1 MPSGPHILAHAPAE
15 LTEATLRRLGEGIGK
30 VVYASPHWVVK
41 RERSEHSIVALIVI
55 WRQMRHMP
63 RWLRGMV
70 PQRPSVRLRM
80 ARMAVEMGLRL
91 LPKPVWYWSHAGEVW
106 RTYRFRDRRG
116 ERLAGKVLTGTDDLP
131 LSVTFPPVKVR
142 VGGWP
147 GWLTVS
153 EATERVEATLFA
165 RLKELAR
172 DGRWDD
178 VECWLNR
185 LIDLRLRIWG
195 RGVFSVDAHLK
206 NYGVAGDRVVLL
218 DVGGLTDHWDEVE
231 EHLDGIDE
239 TRAPHRRLGLGE
251 VLAGAPDVAA
261 RFDERWRDAVHVDT
275 VWEVWPKPDADQN
288 AGAVKPGS

>member
-15 LTEATLRRLGEGIGK
+15 LTEGKLRRLGEGIGK

-41 RERSEHSIVALIVI
+41 RERSEHSIVALIFI
-55 WRQMRHMP
+55 WRFTRRLP
-63 RWLRGMV
+63 RGLRV
-70 PQRPSVRLRM
+70 LAPKRPSLRLRIM
-80 ARMAVEMGLRL
+80 RMVVELGLRL

-116 ERLAGKVLTGTDDLP
+116 ERLAEKILTETDDLP
-131 LSVTFPPVKVR
+131 LTVTFPPVEVR

-153 EATERVEATLFA
+153 EATERVEETLLE
-165 RLKELAR
+165 RLKSLAEA
-172 DGRWDD
+172 GSWDE
-178 VECWLNR
+178 VETWLDR
-185 LIDLRLRIWG
+185 LIEFRVRGWG
-195 RGVFSVDAHLK
+195 RGLFSVDAHLK
-206 NYGVAGDRVVLL
+206 NYGVAGNRVVLL

-239 TRAPHRRLGLGE
+239 ARAPHRRLGLGE

-261 RFDERWRDAVHVDT
+261 RFDERWAATLHVDT
-275 VWEVWPKPDADQN
+275 VWQVWPKPDADQN
-288 AGAVKPGS
+288 AGTVKPAS